1 MTKLFPSLHAA
12 AWVKYLRSIIQHIFF
27 FRFRSVCC
35 CLFRAAAWC
44 LVWWLLLDQSDPPL
58 LLILSPQSSALE
70 NNNNEPNRDRVS
82 LRKWMQTK
90 RKDEV
95 EESEWMVVRGQ
106 IQRMADSAEVIL
118 VWLEVTRVYSQD
130 SLACENCF
138 REKRSSRSST
148 FSLSFYLANNLPYS
162 AHLVFYSLLRREQ

>member
-1 MTKLFPSLHAA
+1 MTSDDHLLFFSP
-12 AWVKYLRSIIQHIFF
+12 FF
-27 FRFRSVCC
+27 FSVRFV
-35 CLFRAAAWC
+35 
-44 LVWWLLLDQSDPPL
+44 VVVVVLLLLFKLYFLFIHSD
-58 LLILSPQSSALE
+58 SSTSSFLF
-70 NNNNEPNRDRVS
+70 VCIHFKKS

-162 AHLVFYSLLRREQ
+162 ASSFLHISAIK